1 MNGKPPGSPMASRSG
16 RSASVYSGSTGSPLS
31 VVKGA
36 SRSGV
41 SAYASRHSA
50 SVVGTLGADFP
61 GVAMAR
67 S

>member
-1 MNGKPPGSPMASRSG
+1 MNGKPPGIPIASLGG
-16 RSASVYSGSTGSPLS
+16 RSASVYSGLTGSPDS

-50 SVVGTLGADFP
+50 SVVGSLTAGFE
-61 GVAMAR
+61 GVAMGGF
-67 S
+67 